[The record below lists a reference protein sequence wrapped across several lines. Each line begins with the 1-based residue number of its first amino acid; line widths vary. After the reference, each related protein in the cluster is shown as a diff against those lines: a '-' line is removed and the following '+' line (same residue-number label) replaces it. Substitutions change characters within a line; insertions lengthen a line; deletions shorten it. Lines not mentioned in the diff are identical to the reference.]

1 MAHTLKSEWLSI
13 NLTRLFI
20 SLRQLRVAME
30 QTTSGTHLES
40 LLQYNERFSVHHG
53 FLNDIVGELSH
64 LCDKTMKDFGRVR
77 VRYLHDLKPTDY
89 GTDVHFFHLTDAASK
104 DDMVELLRSSLA
116 KPGPEGIT
124 KLVNLSLVRDVEIR
138 LHSTKVSDIHH
149 DYSVVYKAHQDFKFL
164 MEQSLSEGAI
174 WLEVIKDAA

>member
-1 MAHTLKSEWLSI
+1 
-13 NLTRLFI
+13 
-20 SLRQLRVAME
+20 ME
-30 QTTSGTHLES
+30 PLLES
-40 LLQYNERFSVHHG
+40 LLQYSERFSARHE
-53 FLNDIVGELSH
+53 FLKEIAGGLSH
-64 LCDKTMKDFGRVR
+64 LCDNMMRDFGRVR

-149 DYSVVYKAHQDFKFL
+149 DYSVVYTAHQDFKFL
-164 MEQSLSEGAI
+164 MEHSLDEGSI
-174 WLEVIKDAA
+174 WLEVVKDAA